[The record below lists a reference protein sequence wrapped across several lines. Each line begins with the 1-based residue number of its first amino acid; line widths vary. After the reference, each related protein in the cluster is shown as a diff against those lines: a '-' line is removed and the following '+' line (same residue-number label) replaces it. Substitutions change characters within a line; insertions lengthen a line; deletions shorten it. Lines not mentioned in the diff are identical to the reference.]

1 MLVRHAAMPPCLS
14 RLPVAPSCRV
24 EPYWIKA
31 ALLRSAAP
39 GRISRRACG
48 PGGPTRRGAAGQGA
62 AVASR
67 RIARRFAPS
76 NKPGRRLRPM
86 LAAAWITAIGT
97 VALAVFAAITAV
109 LARRAFLK
117 QSKEVHDQGVMLELT
132 REQFGLAS
140 QQFAEQQRVLRTADQ
155 RPAHLV
161 GRTGAASANCRTG
174 AGRHDRFQDAD
185 HRLP

>member
-1 MLVRHAAMPPCLS
+1 
-14 RLPVAPSCRV
+14 
-24 EPYWIKA
+24 
-31 ALLRSAAP
+31 
-39 GRISRRACG
+39 
-48 PGGPTRRGAAGQGA
+48 
-62 AVASR
+62 
-67 RIARRFAPS
+67 
-76 NKPGRRLRPM
+76 M

-140 QQFAEQQRVLRTADQ
+140 QQFAEQQRVSGLQISDLLTSLEERERHQ
-155 RPAHLV
+155 
-161 GRTGAASANCRTG
+161 ASANCRTG